1 MTEDLGT
8 KPNGEAYTKSD
19 IAQQDFIDNLID
31 NLLKEVLTQQC
42 LTYEHDMEVIGEIRD
57 QLLETLEKH
66 YDLQQDTV
74 YP

>member
-1 MTEDLGT
+1 MTEDYGT
-8 KPNGEAYTKSD
+8 KPDGSSYTKSD

-31 NLLKEVLTQQC
+31 NLLDTVLTQRG
-42 LTYEHDMEVIGEIRD
+42 LKYEHDMEVIGEIRD

-66 YDLQQDTV
+66 YGLQQDTV